1 MINMRK
7 LNSVEIGMDKGSAV
21 VGGGAIVQEVVN
33 AAKLVKAHISKC

>member
-7 LNSVEIGMDKGSAV
+7 LNSNEIDTEEGIAV

-33 AAKLVKAHISKC
+33 AAKSKQSHISK